1 MHERWA
7 CVMSKQNEKAIE
19 INRQLFSLHT
29 NLFIES
35 NPIPVKWA
43 LKIMGLIKEG
53 IRLPLVELNQ
63 EHHKII
69 QTAMKE
75 AHIQ

>member
-1 MHERWA
+1 
-7 CVMSKQNEKAIE
+7 
-19 INRQLFSLHT
+19 
-29 NLFIES
+29 
-35 NPIPVKWA
+35 
-43 LKIMGLIKEG
+43 
-53 IRLPLVELNQ
+53 LPLVELNQ